1 MLDSSG
7 VDLSSSCL
15 PPRNSDL
22 CGFETGGKALVLLL
36 GADEFPFESI
46 DVQLYSVFEYFC
58 RLYPFVQPSP
68 RS

>member
-15 PPRNSDL
+15 PPGNSDL
-22 CGFETGGKALVLLL
+22 CGFETGGKTLVLLL

-46 DVQLYSVFEYFC
+46 DVQLY
-58 RLYPFVQPSP
+58 
-68 RS
+68 